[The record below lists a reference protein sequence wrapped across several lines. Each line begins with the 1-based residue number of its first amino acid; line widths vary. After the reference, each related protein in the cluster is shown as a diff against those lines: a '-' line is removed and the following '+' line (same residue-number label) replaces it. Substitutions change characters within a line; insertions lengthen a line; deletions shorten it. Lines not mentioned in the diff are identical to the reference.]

1 MKIFL
6 DAGHGYQTP
15 GKRTVDG
22 MKEYEFNRDIAE
34 KVKTLLKTY
43 SSVQVSSVHSDKRD
57 VPLKERTALAN
68 KASADLYL
76 SIHANASGNGKE
88 WNDVN
93 GIETFVYL
101 SKPTEA
107 TSLAQTIQNELIKAT
122 ERKNRGVKLADF
134 HVLRETK
141 MTAILCECG
150 FMTNKEEAALL
161 KTPAYRQACA
171 EAITKGITGFYKLKR
186 KRRTKHGSSGC
197 V

>member
-34 KVKTLLKTY
+34 KVKTLLETY

-171 EAITKGITGFYKLKR
+171 EAIAKGIAGFYRLTR
-186 KRRTKHGSSGC
+186 KRRTIQGSSGC